1 MDPHLLVDSILYLR
15 PHFDLDVGKG
25 LGDNMICKRHE
36 QLHSNFRQFECEGC
50 RKRFARM
57 DALNRHLK
65 SETGVEYARVVERG
79 KGSGS
84 GGGVLGDLD
93 SGLSR
98 WCRYFVWGDI
108 LINTF
113 NLNFHP
119 LHRFALHCLT
129 QLRETRLF
137 CFWFVTDL

>member
-1 MDPHLLVDSILYLR
+1 
-15 PHFDLDVGKG
+15 
-25 LGDNMICKRHE
+25 
-36 QLHSNFRQFECEGC
+36 
-50 RKRFARM
+50 M

-65 SETGVEYARVVERG
+65 SETGVECARVVERG

-93 SGLSR
+93 SGLATDWWR

-108 LINTF
+108 MIDSF

-119 LHRFALHCLT
+119 LHRFASHSHPAT
-129 QLRETRLF
+129 RERSFSLYIYIYLVCYLF
-137 CFWFVTDL
+137 MTI